1 MYAGHFAAALRCG
14 NCDSML
20 TGPYCAQCGQHAH
33 ASARNLAAVFHDGW
47 HDITHLD
54 GRLWHTLW
62 LLLGR
67 PGRLTADYFQERRAR
82 YLPPVRLYLVLSL
95 VFFSLGLARDLP
107 ESAVAGTQAAEVT
120 GNIGIS
126 GSTINLNTALPCE
139 RIQLGGL
146 AGLERAARAA
156 CLRSRADRGSAFIR
170 TMARNI
176 PRMMFV
182 FLPLMAGVMALLYW
196 RPRRYYVEH
205 LVFLLHNHSALFL
218 CFVLLKL
225 TDLLAGAWPALS
237 PWDRG
242 LAGVTLLYVLWYPYA
257 AMRRYYAQGRAL
269 TLLKYAAI
277 ALAYT
282 ISLLFTL
289 VGTALIT
296 VLES

>member
-1 MYAGHFAAALRCG
+1 VPPETPPGTRRCG
-14 NCDSML
+14 NCDSIL

-54 GRLWHTLW
+54 GRLWRTLW
-62 LLLGR
+62 LLLGK

-95 VFFSLGLARDLP
+95 VFFSLGLARGLP
-107 ESAVAGTQAAEVT
+107 EPAIGSTHAPVVAGD
-120 GNIGIS
+120 IS
-126 GSTINLNTALPCE
+126 VNTINLGTALPCE

-146 AGLERAARAA
+146 AMLERAARAA
-156 CLRSRADRGSAFIR
+156 CSRASADRGNAFFR
-170 TMARNI
+170 TLTGNI

-182 FLPLMAGVMALLYW
+182 FLPLVAGVMALLYW

-205 LVFLLHNHSALFL
+205 LVFLLHNHAALFL

-237 PWDRG
+237 RLDRG
-242 LAGVTLLYVLWYPYA
+242 LAGFTLLYALWYPYA

-269 TLLKYAAI
+269 SAFKYAAI
-277 ALAYT
+277 ALAYG

-289 VGTALIT
+289 VGTALVAI
-296 VLES
+296 LES